1 MDRFE
6 HSEARLSSS
15 ESFLIRERSVKLYD
29 GDEKV
34 SFRIKSML
42 DDNRHFGVVNL
53 GWRQQVPLDY

>member
-15 ESFLIRERSVKLYD
+15 ESFLIREKSVKLYD

-34 SFRIKSML
+34 SFPMKSIL
-42 DDNRHFGVVNL
+42 NDFRHVGGF
-53 GWRQQVPLDY
+53 